1 MAEITIS
8 HTAGQSK
15 GRYEA
20 QVAGHQD
27 TGEVTYS
34 RVSGSLIIADHT
46 FVPTSLRGLG
56 VAQALVS
63 RLIGDARL
71 RGERIVPL
79 CPFVRAYAAKRHEE
93 LADVIQW

>member
-1 MAEITIS
+1 MAEITIFHS
-8 HTAGQSK
+8 EGQSK

-20 QVAGHQD
+20 RAGGHED
-27 TGEVTYS
+27 TGVVTYS

-63 RLIGDARL
+63 RLIADARL

-79 CPFVRAYAAKRHEE
+79 CPFVRAYADKHRKE